1 MRIAYIWKKGVEVHE
16 LDARLLIYL
25 FLADFSSK
33 YFSIMPDGYKVAIG
47 ERVAEDSS
55 VLAHIYEVASPGVDT
70 DALDM
75 DASLSHEFQALDD
88 FLVERIDVPIEV
100 IACLD
105 KMIVEACQFFQI
117 ELSI

>member
-1 MRIAYIWKKGVEVHE
+1 MVEVHE

-25 FLADFSSK
+25 FLADFLVEI
-33 YFSIMPDGYKVAIG
+33 FLHHAEGMRVAVG
-47 ERVAEDSS
+47 ERVAEDIS
-55 VLAHIYEVASPGVDT
+55 VFIYIYEVASPGVDT

-105 KMIVEACQFFQI
+105 EMIVETCQFFQI
-117 ELSI
+117 EFSI